1 MSKKY
6 SEKIEKDKIEFV
18 FNLQNYSVDALYGA
32 AYAFLD
38 KAYIFF
44 DNKSPKKI
52 LVSLKSKKNSTKKQL
67 ENLKDEFLNELLS
80 CETRARLSKNNKKI
94 REFIV
99 GQALFSAVGESEE
112 DFDDSFNSEDDPLG
126 IAVPWEEKYG
136 NNKIS

>member
-52 LVSLKSKKNSTKKQL
+52 LVSLKSKKNEEYRYPS
-67 ENLKDEFLNELLS
+67 FL
-80 CETRARLSKNNKKI
+80 
-94 REFIV
+94 F
-99 GQALFSAVGESEE
+99 
-112 DFDDSFNSEDDPLG
+112 
-126 IAVPWEEKYG
+126 
-136 NNKIS
+136 